1 MEHSNLHV
9 RGGPGQPCPRATSSR
24 PSRARRGA
32 HDAHPA
38 HAHKPSRAPSR
49 RPPQPVSR
57 SRPPH
62 DQPTHTHVADHRRTR
77 LPARCAHHR
86 GARRDAADGCAHD
99 VARARD
105 GRRARE
111 PPARRLLPAPGTCWR
126 SARRSRWMLTTMR
139 VGRRNVL
146 GHPVLHLSD
155 RHGPHSVFRSI
166 SRSHVVV
173 SA

>member
-1 MEHSNLHV
+1 MSAAG
-9 RGGPGQPCPRATSSR
+9 RGSHAP
-24 PSRARRGA
+24 ARRHHARRA
-32 HDAHPA
+32 HGVERMTHALPA
-38 HAHKPSRAPSR
+38 LINALARPAA
-49 RPPQPVSR
+49 RPPQPISR